1 MVYQQKKTI
10 GDVNTLIESV
20 MVREET
26 GWSPY
31 KVRKLTEEQKSVVA
45 ENIVTRLFND
55 IKSKAMSVDFAPIDA
70 SRGDITKLKNHDALA
85 NGIKY
90 LVKVSNKNEDI
101 KAVALELQMA
111 YNTLVKHKKEFE
123 MGFKMNNSLIRFV
136 YNSVVVGL
144 IQGTSFVVAESVEF
158 VKDNINLY
166 KAEVKKSRNVEK
178 NNHIKGIVQFNEM
191 ERKGQV
197 MKFFK
202 EVQTFKE
209 SASIIQENG
218 VAVGLRITSD
228 VVKRIAG
235 MGTIG
240 KIVTIIGLI
249 GFVLSFTRS
258 FIFMYY
264 NTRVKLSQ
272 YLKHLQEFV
281 LMNSSTLGNDA
292 KKTKERQ
299 EKIAESLGKLSDLI
313 SVDQNVS
320 NDRTNSQVEESN
332 KVTALDNKDAD
343 KEEDTDLDLY

>member
-1 MVYQQKKTI
+1 
-10 GDVNTLIESV
+10 
-20 MVREET
+20 
-26 GWSPY
+26 
-31 KVRKLTEEQKSVVA
+31 
-45 ENIVTRLFND
+45 
-55 IKSKAMSVDFAPIDA
+55 
-70 SRGDITKLKNHDALA
+70 
-85 NGIKY
+85 
-90 LVKVSNKNEDI
+90 
-101 KAVALELQMA
+101 
-111 YNTLVKHKKEFE
+111 
-123 MGFKMNNSLIRFV
+123 MGFRMNNALIRFV

-166 KAEVKKSRNVEK
+166 KAEVKKSRNIEK

-197 MKFFK
+197 VKFFK
-202 EVQTFKE
+202 EVQVFKE
-209 SASIIQENG
+209 SADILRENG
-218 VAVGLRITSD
+218 AISLTADII
-228 VVKRIAG
+228 KRIAS